1 MGQAETVSPA
11 QPVGSG
17 DTSPPPPAAVRSRT
31 TSAWDAAG
39 PDAPQPRPWQS
50 RALPALRV
58 ATGSLPLQM
67 GQRPAWG
74 PVESPAPL
82 GPGSCGQL
90 GGKPVSGGLGE
101 VGDDRDRPY
110 LVYVR
115 LVHVALLFQHH
126 LQVRVGLLQRRRR
139 K

>member
-1 MGQAETVSPA
+1 MGQAELVSPA

-17 DTSPPPPAAVRSRT
+17 DMSPPPPAAVRSRT

-39 PDAPQPRPWQS
+39 PDAPQPRLWQS
-50 RALPALRV
+50 RALPALR
-58 ATGSLPLQM
+58 AAIGSLPLEV
-67 GQRPAWG
+67 GQRLAWG
-74 PVESPAPL
+74 SAEPPTPL
-82 GPGSCGQL
+82 GPGSCGRL
-90 GGKPVSGGLGE
+90 GGEPISGGLGE
-101 VGDDRDRPY
+101 VGDDEGWPY

-126 LQVRVGLLQRRRR
+126 LQVRVRLLQRRQR